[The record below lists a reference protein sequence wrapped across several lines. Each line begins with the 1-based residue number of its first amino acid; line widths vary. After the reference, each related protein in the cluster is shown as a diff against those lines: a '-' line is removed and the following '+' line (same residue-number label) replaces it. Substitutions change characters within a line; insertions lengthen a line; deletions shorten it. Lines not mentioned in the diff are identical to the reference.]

1 MSFTSSE
8 IRWRLLLN
16 ELKTWDKE
24 WFDLW
29 FNMKFIS
36 AEKNRGGSKVDFL
49 LGETKLSRVCKDV
62 GVIEWKLWRN
72 EKLIVPGIYQVPF
85 FLECSHFHIFN
96 PHRVENTV
104 LFPILFFWGILAFQR
119 YKITINYFQSKF
131 TVSVFYQNTLVF
143 LCTPFSREM
152 IYIFFEK
159 W

>member
-1 MSFTSSE
+1 MN
-8 IRWRLLLN
+8 WRLGT
-16 ELKTWDKE
+16 KS
-24 WFDLW
+24 DL
-29 FNMKFIS
+29 IS
-36 AEKNRGGSKVDFL
+36 GLIWNLFQLRRIGEAAKWTL

-143 LCTPFSREM
+143 PCTPFSREM
-152 IYIFFEK
+152 IYIFFFWK
-159 W
+159 MVTL